1 MIMGEIYKHI
11 KKDDMDRTGREDI
24 NISGEVLHS
33 RNRSFLRTFYVNV
46 KYTNQEFA
54 MNTR

>member
-1 MIMGEIYKHI
+1 MGEIYKHI